1 MLFFGG
7 SNPPHSIKKKYK
19 KGGSSP
25 MTNNNYLGN
34 GTTIGKFLLI
44 MIAGRTI
51 AILAAQGIQLP
62 INDYELAG
70 YIGII
75 AGFLYS
81 ILDSYYKNN
90 LKWTRVK
97 SILNIFNE
105 QTNEEII
112 DIDPASE
119 YETLNEYT
127 TGDVDDGC

>member
-1 MLFFGG
+1 
-7 SNPPHSIKKKYK
+7 
-19 KGGSSP
+19 